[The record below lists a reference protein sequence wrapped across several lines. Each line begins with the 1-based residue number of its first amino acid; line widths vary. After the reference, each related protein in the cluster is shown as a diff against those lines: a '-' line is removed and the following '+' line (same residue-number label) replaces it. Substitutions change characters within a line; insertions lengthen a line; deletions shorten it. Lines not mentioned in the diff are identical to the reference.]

1 VEEAPGNQGKPRV
14 TTNGKRLF
22 IARHGE
28 TVYNAIAK
36 MQGQQALHTP
46 LTRAGFAQAD
56 AMGRALAPWFVGKPP
71 PTLWSST
78 AGRALQTLA
87 IVAEHIGAD
96 WHQTR
101 ADDRLQ
107 EIDVGDWSE
116 RTYADIAAECG
127 PIVDQEYRLFAV
139 KPPNGEWYDDIARR
153 LEHWIADAIAEPGDA
168 VVLMHGMS
176 ARVLRGLL
184 LGLPV
189 LPTFDAPIADSL
201 PQGSMVMICDGDE
214 QMVTWGEGQGEKA

>member
-1 VEEAPGNQGKPRV
+1 MEEDRKIVKVDPV

-28 TVYNAIAK
+28 TVYNAVAR

-46 LTRAGFAQAD
+46 LTRAGFLQAD
-56 AMGRALAPWFVGKPP
+56 AMGQAVAPWFAEQPAP
-71 PTLWSST
+71 ILWSST

-87 IVAEHIGAD
+87 IVAEHVGAD
-96 WHQTR
+96 WHQTK

-116 RTYADIAAECG
+116 RTYAEIAEMSG
-127 PIVDQEYRLFAV
+127 PIIDHEHHLFAV
-139 KPPNGEWYDDIARR
+139 KPPNGEWYDDIVVRMNS
-153 LEHWIADAIAEPGDA
+153 WIGDAMAEPGDA
-168 VVLMHGMS
+168 IVLMHGMS

-184 LGLPV
+184 LGLPI
-189 LPTFDAPIADSL
+189 LPGFDAPIADSL
-201 PQGSMVMICDGDE
+201 SQGSMVMICDGVE
-214 QMVTWGEGQGEKA
+214 QIVTLGPGAGEKA

>member
-1 VEEAPGNQGKPRV
+1 M
-14 TTNGKRLF
+14 TTNGKRVF

-28 TVYNAIAK
+28 TVYNAVAR

-56 AMGRALAPWFVGKPP
+56 AMGRALVPWFAGRPL

-96 WHQTR
+96 WHQTK

-116 RTYADIAAECG
+116 RTYAEIASESG
-127 PIVDQEYRLFAV
+127 PIVDEEYRLFAI
-139 KPPNGEWYDDIARR
+139 KPPGGEWYDDIARR
-153 LEHWIADAIAEPGDA
+153 LESWISDAMVEPGDA
-168 VVLMHGMS
+168 IVLMHGMS

-184 LGLPV
+184 LRLPV

-201 PQGSMVMICDGDE
+201 PQGSMVMICDGEE

>member
-1 VEEAPGNQGKPRV
+1 VEEGAKFLRNYGV

-28 TVYNAIAK
+28 TVYNAVAR

-46 LTRAGFAQAD
+46 LTRAGFLQAD
-56 AMGRALAPWFVGKPP
+56 AMGRALAPWFAGKPAP
-71 PTLWSST
+71 ILWSST

-96 WHQTR
+96 WHQTKT
-101 ADDRLQ
+101 DDRLQ

-116 RTYADIAAECG
+116 RTYDEIAAESG
-127 PIVDQEYRLFAV
+127 PIVDAEYRLFAV

-153 LEHWIADAIAEPGDA
+153 LSSWIDDAMAEPGDA
-168 VVLMHGMS
+168 IVLMHGMS

-189 LPTFDAPIADSL
+189 LPTFDAPIADSI
-201 PQGSMVMICDGDE
+201 PQGSMVMICDGAE
-214 QMVTWGEGQGEKA
+214 QIVTLGEGAGEKA

>member
-1 VEEAPGNQGKPRV
+1 MKVYPL

-28 TVYNAIAK
+28 TVYNAVAR

-46 LTRAGFAQAD
+46 LTRAGFLQAD
-56 AMGRALAPWFVGKPP
+56 AMGRALAPWFAGQPAP
-71 PTLWSST
+71 ILWSST

-87 IVAEHIGAD
+87 IVAEHVGAD
-96 WHQTR
+96 WHQTK

-116 RTYADIAAECG
+116 RTYAEIAAMSG
-127 PIVDQEYRLFAV
+127 PIIDHEHHLFAI
-139 KPPNGEWYDDIARR
+139 KPPNGEWYDDIAVR
-153 LEHWIADAIAEPGDA
+153 LSSWIDEAMVEPGDA
-168 VVLMHGMS
+168 IVLMHGMS

-184 LGLPV
+184 LKLPI
-189 LPTFDAPIADSL
+189 LSTFDAPIADTL
-201 PQGSMVMICDGDE
+201 PQGSMVMICDGVE
-214 QMVTWGEGQGEKA
+214 QIVTLGEGAGEKA